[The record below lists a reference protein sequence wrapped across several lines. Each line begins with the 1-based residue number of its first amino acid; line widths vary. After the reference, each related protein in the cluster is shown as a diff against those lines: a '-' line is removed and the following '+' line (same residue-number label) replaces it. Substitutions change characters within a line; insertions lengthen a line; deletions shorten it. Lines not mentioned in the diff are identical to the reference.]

1 MANPLTLPMVRRSVR
16 NLLARPAT
24 RRYPVEIRDP
34 FAGARGRIQ
43 FDVSTC
49 NYCMLCARRCPAA
62 AITVSRENRTWA
74 IEHLTCIACGVC
86 VDVCARK
93 SLSMSPEARKP
104 GTPLAEASGD
114 GANGNDNGRTAR
126 RPGHEEWHSPA
137 PETPAPV
144 PAVSPAQP
152 R

>member
-1 MANPLTLPMVRRSVR
+1 MANPSRSDGRRSVR

-62 AITVSRENRTWA
+62 AITVRA
-74 IEHLTCIACGVC
+74 KIG
-86 VDVCARK
+86 
-93 SLSMSPEARKP
+93 P
-104 GTPLAEASGD
+104 GRSST
-114 GANGNDNGRTAR
+114 
-126 RPGHEEWHSPA
+126 
-137 PETPAPV
+137 
-144 PAVSPAQP
+144 
-152 R
+152 